1 MLLEV
6 LYWGE
11 MYCWKEFILT
21 LKVLL
26 PGLQCL
32 LEKEI
37 GTTTLTISQNFSHDR
52 NEAQQKDVKLGK
64 AGERR
69 GEERKRKVK
78 SREHLEI
85 LQSVRARTLEAD
97 IILCQTES
105 CST

>member
-1 MLLEV
+1 
-6 LYWGE
+6 
-11 MYCWKEFILT
+11 MYCWKEFMLT

-32 LEKEI
+32 HEQEI
-37 GTTTLTISQNFSHDR
+37 GTAILNFSYDR
-52 NEAQQKDVKLGK
+52 NEAQQKDAKLGK

-78 SREHLEI
+78 SRGHIEI
-85 LQSVRARTLEAD
+85 LQYVHARTLEAD

-105 CST
+105 CSTISGKIFCWIT